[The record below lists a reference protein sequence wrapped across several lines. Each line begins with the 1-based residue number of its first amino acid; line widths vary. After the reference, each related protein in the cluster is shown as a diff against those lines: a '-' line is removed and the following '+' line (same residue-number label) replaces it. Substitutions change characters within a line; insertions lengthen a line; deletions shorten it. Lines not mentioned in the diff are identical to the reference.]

1 MTSLFPL
8 SVLQIAKRH
17 ALRLFPFSSIAL
29 ALCISAN
36 AQTGLNSQQ
45 TSMPDVPRP
54 QAQHQEPDLL
64 RRTPFAAGPLVA
76 ELPDAPGAGI
86 QASSAGAQQGPA
98 LATGSISGIALDLNG
113 GAVPGA
119 RVTLTAEGPQAKR
132 ETIAGSDGT
141 FSFLGLP
148 ADIYRVTIESPGLE
162 TYLSGDIPLRAE
174 ETLELPTIGLRI
186 GARSTTVNVV
196 VTQEQVADEQVKE
209 QEKQRVLGVF
219 PNFYTSYIWKAAPMS
234 PKQKFKLALRAT
246 IDPITFL
253 TVAGVAGG
261 EQVSNT
267 YSGYGGGLEGYA
279 KRYGTRYAD
288 TVSSRLIG
296 SAILPSLLHQDPRY
310 FYRGSGSIS
319 SRILYAMSS
328 AVICRGDNGRRQ
340 PNYSHLLG
348 SLAAGGI
355 ANLYR
360 PDEDRG
366 TALTLETALITAG
379 ANAVGNLVREFV
391 LRGFTP
397 SVPDYANGKK

>member
-1 MTSLFPL
+1 MTCLFPL
-8 SVLQIAKRH
+8 SILQIAKTH
-17 ALRLFPFSSIAL
+17 PLRLCLLWSIAL
-29 ALCISAN
+29 AMGTTAN
-36 AQTGLNSQQ
+36 AQTGINSQQ
-45 TSMPDVPRP
+45 LSMPDAPQP
-54 QAQHQEPDLL
+54 QAWHQEAGSL
-64 RRTPFAAGPLVA
+64 RRTPFAAGTLMA
-76 ELPDAPGAGI
+76 QLPDAPKAGI
-86 QASSAGAQQGPA
+86 QANTAGPQQSPA
-98 LATGSISGIALDLNG
+98 PSTGSISGIALDLNG

-119 RVTLTAEGPQAKR
+119 RVTLTVEGRGAER
-132 ETIAGSDGT
+132 ETIAGSDGA

-148 ADIYRVTIESPGLE
+148 EGIYRVTIESPGLE
-162 TYLSGDIPLRAE
+162 TYLSADIPLQAD

-186 GARSTTVNVV
+186 SARNTTVNVV
-196 VTQEQVADEQVKE
+196 VTQEQVAEEQVKE

-219 PNFYTSYIWKAAPMS
+219 PNFYTSYIWKAAPMR
-234 PKQKFKLALRAT
+234 PKQNFRLALRAMV
-246 IDPITFL
+246 DPITFL

-261 EQVSNT
+261 EQVTNT
-267 YSGYGGGLEGYA
+267 YPGYGSGLEGYA

-288 TVSSRLIG
+288 TFSSRLIG

-310 FYRGSGSIS
+310 FYRGSGSIP

-340 PNYSHLLG
+340 PNYSHMLG

-360 PDEDRG
+360 PNEDRG
-366 TALTLETALITAG
+366 AALTLETALVTTG